1 MLLPTTLP
9 TAMSVWPEVADCMD
23 TANSGA
29 PVPYATTV
37 NPTTR
42 GEIPNLRAS
51 FEAPRTRSSAPN
63 TSAPSPNRKMSR
75 LKTSPPWLDHA
86 YLAEIHFPPG
96 VPCVPPTK
104 AIVPVCHISANLAL
118 ALSLAVCEAPRL
130 LFLQGRTSAPEAQMP
145 ETFLEWAELLSY
157 VVTIVGL
164 PLAIYV
170 FALEQRKER
179 QAEEEVIHQR
189 LSDEYNSFLKLVI
202 DNADLQL
209 LSREGV
215 HAELSAEQRERKQA
229 IFGILVAL
237 FERAYILVYEEDMDK
252 QRRRLWQS
260 WEDYMRDWCKRRD
273 FREALPELLE
283 GEDLDFAGHILPL
296 AGLQA

>member
-1 MLLPTTLP
+1 
-9 TAMSVWPEVADCMD
+9 
-23 TANSGA
+23 
-29 PVPYATTV
+29 
-37 NPTTR
+37 
-42 GEIPNLRAS
+42 
-51 FEAPRTRSSAPN
+51 
-63 TSAPSPNRKMSR
+63 
-75 LKTSPPWLDHA
+75 
-86 YLAEIHFPPG
+86 
-96 VPCVPPTK
+96 
-104 AIVPVCHISANLAL
+104 
-118 ALSLAVCEAPRL
+118 
-130 LFLQGRTSAPEAQMP
+130 MP